1 MTPDGTPAVVS
12 LHAVALEGDGSPARE
27 ALQPG
32 ARPTHHDRG
41 VVHAVPPAVD
51 RERARAA
58 VADLLSALG
67 QDLDS
72 PHLVDTPRRAADAL
86 IELLTPE
93 PFRVT
98 TFPNDEGYDELVVVA
113 GIPFQSLCEHHLL
126 PFRGVAHVGYLP
138 GDRLV
143 GLSKLA
149 RAVEHVSRAL
159 QVQERMT
166 RQIADWIDRELA
178 PRGVGVVLE
187 AEHLCMSLRGPR
199 IVGSVTT
206 TRSLTGLVR
215 DDARIRGEFESRCG
229 LRGTERPT

>member
-1 MTPDGTPAVVS
+1 MSPDGTPAIVS
-12 LHAVALEGDGSPARE
+12 LHAVAEDE
-27 ALQPG
+27 E
-32 ARPTHHDRG
+32 ARP
-41 VVHAVPPAVD
+41 VVD

-58 VADLLSALG
+58 VADLLVALG

-72 PHLVDTPRRAADAL
+72 PHLADTPRRAADAL

-93 PFRVT
+93 PFRAT
-98 TFPNDEGYDELVVVA
+98 TFPNDEGYDDVVVVA
-113 GIPFQSLCEHHLL
+113 NIPFHSLCEHHML

-149 RAVEHVSRAL
+149 RVVEQASRAL

-166 RQIADWIDRELA
+166 QQIADWLERELA
-178 PRGVGVVLE
+178 PRGAGVVLE

-215 DDARIRGEFESRCG
+215 DDVRIRSEFEARCG
-229 LRGTERPT
+229 LRGTERLT

>member
-1 MTPDGTPAVVS
+1 MSPEGTPAVVS
-12 LHAVALEGDGSPARE
+12 LHAVTDDEE
-27 ALQPG
+27 
-32 ARPTHHDRG
+32 ARP
-41 VVHAVPPAVD
+41 VID

-58 VADLLSALG
+58 VADLLVALG

-72 PHLVDTPRRAADAL
+72 PHLAETPRRAADAL

-93 PFRVT
+93 AFRAT
-98 TFPNDEGYDELVVVA
+98 TFPNDEGYDDLVIVA
-113 GIPFQSLCEHHLL
+113 GIPFHSLCEHHLL

-138 GDRLV
+138 GERLV

-149 RAVEHVSRAL
+149 RIVEQFSRAL

-166 RQIADWIDRELA
+166 RQLAEWLEHELA
-178 PRGVGVVLE
+178 PRGTGVVLE

-206 TRSLTGLVR
+206 TRSFTGLLR
-215 DDARIRGEFESRCG
+215 DDARLRREFESRCDA
-229 LRGTERPT
+229 RGTERTG

>member
-1 MTPDGTPAVVS
+1 MSPDGTPAVVPLHVVADDEGS
-12 LHAVALEGDGSPARE
+12 TIDRDRAQHAVAE
-27 ALQPG
+27 
-32 ARPTHHDRG
+32 
-41 VVHAVPPAVD
+41 
-51 RERARAA
+51 
-58 VADLLSALG
+58 LLAALG
-67 QDLDS
+67 QDLGS
-72 PHLVDTPRRAADAL
+72 PHLADTPRRAADAL

-98 TFPNDEGYDELVVVA
+98 TFPNDEGYDELVLLTD
-113 GIPFQSLCEHHLL
+113 IPFHSLCEHHLL
-126 PFRGVAHVGYLP
+126 PFRGVAQVGYLP

-149 RAVEHVSRAL
+149 RIVEHVSRAL

-166 RQIADWIDRELA
+166 QQIAEWLDAELV

-206 TRSLTGLVR
+206 TSRFTGLLA
-215 DDARIRGEFESRCG
+215 DDPGLRRSFESR
-229 LRGTERPT
+229 RATTGTERLS

>member
-1 MTPDGTPAVVS
+1 MSPDGMPAVVP
-12 LHAVALEGDGSPARE
+12 LHAVADDE
-27 ALQPG
+27 AP
-32 ARPTHHDRG
+32 RIDR
-41 VVHAVPPAVD
+41 D
-51 RERARAA
+51 RAQRAL
-58 VADLLSALG
+58 ADLLAALG
-67 QDLDS
+67 QDLRS
-72 PHLVDTPRRAADAL
+72 PHLTETPRRAADAL

-98 TFPNDEGYDELVVVA
+98 TFPNDEGYTDLVLLTD
-113 GIPFQSLCEHHLL
+113 IPFHSLCEHHLL

-149 RAVEHVSRAL
+149 RIVEHVSRAL

-166 RQIADWIDRELA
+166 QQIAQWLDAELA
-178 PRGVGVVLE
+178 PRGVGVLLE

-206 TRSLTGLVR
+206 TSRFTGLLA
-215 DDARIRGEFESRCG
+215 DDPRLRRSFESREA
-229 LRGTERPT
+229 RGTERTS

>member
-1 MTPDGTPAVVS
+1 MTTEGAPAIVS
-12 LHAVALEGDGSPARE
+12 LHAVTDDED
-27 ALQPG
+27 
-32 ARPTHHDRG
+32 ARP
-41 VVHAVPPAVD
+41 PID

-58 VADLLSALG
+58 VADLLVALG

-72 PHLVDTPRRAADAL
+72 PHLAETPRRAADAL

-93 PFRVT
+93 PFRAT
-98 TFPNDEGYDELVVVA
+98 TFPNDEGYDDLVVVA
-113 GIPFQSLCEHHLL
+113 GIPFHSLCEHHLL
-126 PFRGVAHVGYLP
+126 PFRGVAHIGYLP

-149 RAVEHVSRAL
+149 RIVEQFSRAL

-166 RQIADWIDRELA
+166 RQLAEWLERELA
-178 PRGVGVVLE
+178 PRGTGVVLE

-206 TRSLTGLVR
+206 TRSFTGLLR
-215 DDARIRGEFESRCG
+215 DDARLRLEFEARCDAT
-229 LRGTERPT
+229 GTERTR